1 MSETLE
7 TMLEAMPDSY
17 QKTVGFPTYDL
28 LAAAAIPM
36 EELEAQLQ
44 ETEAKLDPANLTGED
59 LERYVKSRSGLVR
72 NPPTCASGILQVT
85 GNGTVNEGDLFES
98 AGGYPVCRHSHRGHH
113 RQRRGCHP
121 LHHAGGG
128 W

>member
-36 EELEAQLQ
+36 EELEARARAL
-44 ETEAKLDPANLTGED
+44 
-59 LERYVKSRSGLVR
+59 R
-72 NPPTCASGILQVT
+72 AS
-85 GNGTVNEGDLFES
+85 
-98 AGGYPVCRHSHRGHH
+98 AR
-113 RQRRGCHP
+113 
-121 LHHAGGG
+121 
-128 W
+128 

>member
-36 EELEAQLQ
+36 EELEAQQ
-44 ETEAKLDPANLTGED
+44 SRQED
-59 LERYVKSRSGLVR
+59 LIEYEVYTQSQQYVEDTAKSKLGMAYSDEIIFR
-72 NPPTCASGILQVT
+72 
-85 GNGTVNEGDLFES
+85 EKD
-98 AGGYPVCRHSHRGHH
+98 
-113 RQRRGCHP
+113 
-121 LHHAGGG
+121 
-128 W
+128 

>member
-44 ETEAKLDPANLTGED
+44 ETAAKLDPANLTGED
-59 LERYVKSRSGLVR
+59 LERYVKSWWNGSRPISTPAAR
-72 NPPTCASGILQVT
+72 AWERERPP
-85 GNGTVNEGDLFES
+85 S
-98 AGGYPVCRHSHRGHH
+98 A
-113 RQRRGCHP
+113 
-121 LHHAGGG
+121 LTAM
-128 W
+128 

>member
-44 ETEAKLDPANLTGED
+44 GT
-59 LERYVKSRSGLVR
+59 
-72 NPPTCASGILQVT
+72 PPTSPGRIWSVTSRAGPALCAT
-85 GNGTVNEGDLFES
+85 RPP
-98 AGGYPVCRHSHRGHH
+98 A
-113 RQRRGCHP
+113 HP
-121 LHHAGGG
+121 ASSR
-128 W
+128 

>member
-44 ETEAKLDPANLTGED
+44 ETAAKRLAAIREYVEFGSGFKIARAGPALCAT
-59 LERYVKSRSGLVR
+59 RPPAHPASSR
-72 NPPTCASGILQVT
+72 
-85 GNGTVNEGDLFES
+85 
-98 AGGYPVCRHSHRGHH
+98 
-113 RQRRGCHP
+113 
-121 LHHAGGG
+121 
-128 W
+128 

>member
-44 ETEAKLDPANLTGED
+44 
-59 LERYVKSRSGLVR
+59 
-72 NPPTCASGILQVT
+72 
-85 GNGTVNEGDLFES
+85 
-98 AGGYPVCRHSHRGHH
+98 
-113 RQRRGCHP
+113 
-121 LHHAGGG
+121 
-128 W
+128 

>member
-44 ETEAKLDPANLTGED
+44 ETAAKLDPANLTGED

-85 GNGTVNEGDLFES
+85 GDRKSV
-98 AGGYPVCRHSHRGHH
+98 V
-113 RQRRGCHP
+113 
-121 LHHAGGG
+121 
-128 W
+128 

>member
-36 EELEAQLQ
+36 DAFAQQLSD
-44 ETEAKLDPANLTGED
+44 TERKLDPEELTDAELD
-59 LERYVKSRSGLVR
+59 SYIY
-72 NPPTCASGILQVT
+72 PDPAW
-85 GNGTVNEGDLFES
+85 NGT
-98 AGGYPVCRHSHRGHH
+98 
-113 RQRRGCHP
+113 QRPTPKACC
-121 LHHAGGG
+121 

>member
-44 ETEAKLDPANLTGED
+44 ETAAKLDPANLTGEE
-59 LERYVKSRSGLVR
+59 LERYVKSRSCAQPAHLR
-72 NPPTCASGILQVT
+72 IRHPP
-85 GNGTVNEGDLFES
+85 GD
-98 AGGYPVCRHSHRGHH
+98 GQRHC
-113 RQRRGCHP
+113 Q
-121 LHHAGGG
+121 
-128 W
+128 